1 MVNRKHALPISQQAR
16 ELGISRGSIYYDRRA
31 TSSTSG
37 FHARA
42 MPASDD
48 PVLDKHIRD
57 MRQKHPYFGR
67 RWISRFLDAQG
78 VKTTQYRVSK
88 VLKEM
93 ASEMAGNQSR
103 KRRQ

>member
-1 MVNRKHALPISQQAR
+1 MINRKHALPLSQQAR

-31 TSSTSG
+31 ASNTSDVHG
-37 FHARA
+37 RA
-42 MPASDD
+42 VPASD
-48 PVLDKHIRD
+48 LLEKHIRD

-67 RWISRFLDAQG
+67 LWLSRFLDAQG

-93 ASEMAGNQSR
+93 ATERAGTQAGRGVNR
-103 KRRQ
+103 